1 MNRTRSI
8 ALLALA
14 ALLFAACGDDD
25 DSDGGAAA
33 DGGGEAASCEAGETD
48 GDLALYNWSEYI
60 DPDLITAFEEEHDV
74 TVTEDFYPS
83 NEELVARIQEGAQ
96 FDLIVP
102 SDYMVGIMIEEELI
116 RPLDKEALPNLENL
130 ADRFASDLP
139 YDPEG
144 DYSVPYQWGTTGL
157 GVNVDELGE
166 DFPRSWSLVFDPE
179 VSQQYAGQI
188 TMLDDPRETMG
199 AALKY
204 LGYSLNSTSEDELAE
219 AEALV
224 ADAVGRLAA
233 FDSDQ
238 YDELLVQGETVIGH
252 GFSGNMFTA
261 FAEADGTFEYFVP
274 EEGGTV
280 WVDNM
285 AVPTS
290 ASSPCTAHAFMNF
303 LLDAERGAQLTN
315 WNYYASP
322 NEAAEEFIEPE
333 VLEDPAIYPDDELNE
348 RLEFIE
354 DTGDFEIN
362 YTDALTRARG

>member
-224 ADAVGRLAA
+224 ADAVGRL
-233 FDSDQ
+233 
-238 YDELLVQGETVIGH
+238 
-252 GFSGNMFTA
+252 
-261 FAEADGTFEYFVP
+261 EYFVP